1 MRHEQA
7 DRNSVTTSTTTT
19 TTAQQQSCLSS
30 AAMIPEAECPHWA
43 PGQDHI
49 QGKIETIYNFFR
61 CFFLKCVFFDV
72 KLELSFHVNSDN
84 FN

>member
-19 TTAQQQSCLSS
+19 TTQQQSCLSS

-43 PGQDHI
+43 QGQDHI
-49 QGKIETIYNFFR
+49 QGKIRTKTFSA
-61 CFFLKCVFFDV
+61 VFFSSV
-72 KLELSFHVNSDN
+72 CFLT
-84 FN
+84 

>member
-19 TTAQQQSCLSS
+19 TQQQSCLSS

-49 QGKIETIYNFFR
+49 QGKIKTITFSAVFFSSV
-61 CFFLKCVFFDV
+61 CVF
-72 KLELSFHVNSDN
+72 LT
-84 FN
+84 